1 MNKIYTRKT
10 IKLINKIRELNK
22 LKDIS
27 CLGIER
33 LNIVKVFS
41 FNLIYRFNAILIKVP
56 SKFVDID
63 KQVLKRQKI

>member
-41 FNLIYRFNAILIKVP
+41 FNLIYRFNAILIKFP